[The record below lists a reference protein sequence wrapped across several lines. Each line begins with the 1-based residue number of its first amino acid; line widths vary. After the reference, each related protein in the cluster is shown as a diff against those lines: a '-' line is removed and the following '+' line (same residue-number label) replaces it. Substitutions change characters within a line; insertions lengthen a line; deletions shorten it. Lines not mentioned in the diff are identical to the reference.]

1 MKKFYGH
8 PEFFKIIEEM
18 KETHSN
24 KSHDYA
30 GKDVDPFANLKLS
43 KKMGIPYWK
52 GCLVRIG
59 DKFSR
64 LCAFARQKE
73 CKVKD
78 ESVEDT
84 LLDLANYAIICRILY
99 RESKK
104 EEGYHNGKEKRIRKE
119 KNAGG
124 TT

>member
-1 MKKFYGH
+1 MKKVYGH
-8 PEFFKIIEEM
+8 PEFFKIVKRMREI
-18 KETHSN
+18 HSN

-30 GKDVDPFANLKLS
+30 GKNNDPFANLKLS

-64 LCAFARQKE
+64 LCAFAVQGK
-73 CKVKD
+73 CQVKD

-84 LLDLANYAIICRILY
+84 LIDLANYAIICLILY
-99 RESKK
+99 REEQNEK
-104 EEGYHNGKEKRIRKE
+104 ENE
-119 KNAGG
+119 A
-124 TT
+124 TTIKG